1 MPAATDPPVHF
12 INVEYF
18 FRLIYETVF
27 RAHGGSLVLDLASL
41 AARVWI
47 AVSVI
52 AFLLSAEAAGING
65 HVLAVDN
72 GMSAQGG
79 ARG

>member
-1 MPAATDPPVHF
+1 MRRVSQPEEIAA
-12 INVEYF
+12 
-18 FRLIYETVF
+18 
-27 RAHGGSLVLDLASL
+27 A
-41 AARVWI
+41 
-47 AVSVI
+47 I
-52 AFLLSAEAAGING
+52 AFLLSSEAAGING